1 MSIKNF
7 VLNLIF
13 PPRCLGCARSIA
25 NNAELCDTCEQSI
38 PLHTTL
44 FCGSC
49 GLRLPAI
56 ASAKAGQATYKTI
69 CHKNFPYTLGA
80 ATDFNNN
87 AVRNT
92 IHALKFNYAQ
102 QASNM
107 LGEYLVRYADLLALP
122 LEDYLVIP
130 IPLSPRRL
138 RERGF
143 NQSELIAKIFANRFK
158 LSLECGALT
167 RVKNTKPQSETKGL
181 RERQKNIAS
190 AFSAHNPRLVA
201 GRNIILIDD
210 VVTSGATFL
219 EAATT
224 LKNTGAKNII
234 ALAVARA

>member
-25 NNAELCDTCEQSI
+25 NNAELCDMCERGV
-38 PLHTTL
+38 PFHTTL

-49 GLRLPAI
+49 GLRL
-56 ASAKAGQATYKTI
+56 AGNRTI
-69 CHKNFPYTLGA
+69 CHKDFPYTLGA
-80 ATDFNNN
+80 ATDFGNDI
-87 AVRNT
+87 VRNVV
-92 IHALKFNYAQ
+92 HALKFNYAQ

-143 NQSELIAKIFANRFK
+143 NQSELIANIFADHFK
-158 LSLECGALT
+158 LPLECDMLT
-167 RVKNTKPQSETKGL
+167 RIKNTKPQSETKG
-181 RERQKNIAS
+181 RQERQKNIAG

-210 VVTSGATFL
+210 VTTSGATFL

-224 LKNTGAKNII
+224 LKNAGAKKII